1 VLIFSPLVTF
11 QSPDILLQNRKPL
24 SPRHGTNQR
33 FQDTIMGSSGQ
44 MDLFMMVSFS
54 GSLLI
59 WQIAFYL
66 PFIRTLVFHTLE

>member
-1 VLIFSPLVTF
+1 
-11 QSPDILLQNRKPL
+11 
-24 SPRHGTNQR
+24 
-33 FQDTIMGSSGQ
+33 MGSSGQ